1 MADSTNNL
9 RSSTIRGIKW
19 SFLTSLSTKLIPPAT
34 LIILARI
41 LVPDDFG
48 LYGISLVIVNF
59 LALFLD
65 AGLGKALI
73 QRNDNIEKAK
83 SVAFYNNLVF
93 SVICYIVIYC
103 LCPYAGSYFHR
114 TDVINI
120 LRITGLAFLIFP
132 FLYIQRNILSREL
145 NFKKLFYLNLTPG
158 LVSGLL
164 SICLAYIGMGVWAL
178 VYGYLFGLVLTT
190 ILSWGL
196 VSWRPRWEYD
206 FKIAK
211 EMMAFGG
218 YATLEVILGWI
229 ISTVDNIF
237 VGRFLGAPILGIY
250 RTGYSLA
257 ILPSNLV
264 TLPMSMT
271 LYPAFCRMHMD
282 REALKKYYLKSL
294 DLLSLFSFPSGILV
308 FFTAPYFVSLFLG
321 DKWLDAIPIIQLISI
336 MGALSCLV
344 AMNPEVYRAIGR
356 PDIIAKFFMVRAA
369 FSLPT
374 YYLAAQHGI
383 VTLCVSHIA
392 LTVLFVPI
400 NLYICS
406 KVLGWRWID
415 LFNQS
420 KMTIVISCV
429 LVIIGIFYEHLF
441 SEQAISQSNLIIS
454 LIFLVLVFLT
464 TACLILFLFDRH
476 KTNELKL
483 LLLESVGRI

>member
-19 SFLTSLSTKLIPPAT
+19 SFLTSLLTKLIPPAT
-34 LIILARI
+34 TIILARI

-59 LALFLD
+59 LAMFLD

-73 QRNDNIEKAK
+73 QRSDNIEKAK
-83 SVAFYNNLVF
+83 SVAFYNNLLL
-93 SVICYIVIYC
+93 SVICYMVIYS

-114 TDVINI
+114 TEVTSI

-145 NFKKLFYLNLTPG
+145 KFKKLFYLSLTPG

-178 VYGYLFGLVLTT
+178 VYGYLLGLVLTT
-190 ILSWGL
+190 ILSWRL

-206 FKIAK
+206 FKVAK

-264 TLPMSMT
+264 TSPMSMT
-271 LYPAFCRMHMD
+271 LYPAFCRMHSD

-294 DLLSLFSFPSGILV
+294 DLLSLFSFPSGILL
-308 FFTAPYFVSLFLG
+308 FFTAPYFVPLCLG

-336 MGALSCLV
+336 MGSLSCLV

-374 YYLAAQHGI
+374 YYYAAQHGI
-383 VTLCVSHIA
+383 IYLCVSHIA
-392 LTVLFVPI
+392 LSALFVPI

-406 KVLGWRWID
+406 KVLCWNWIE
-415 LFNQS
+415 LFSQS
-420 KMTIVISCV
+420 KITIGISC
-429 LVIIGIFYEHLF
+429 LLITIGSLYEHLF
-441 SEQAISQSNLIIS
+441 SKQPILQSNLFIN
-454 LIFLVLVFLT
+454 LILLVLMFLIT
-464 TACLILFLFDRH
+464 TCLFMFLFDRH

-483 LLLESVGRI
+483 LLLESFGRI